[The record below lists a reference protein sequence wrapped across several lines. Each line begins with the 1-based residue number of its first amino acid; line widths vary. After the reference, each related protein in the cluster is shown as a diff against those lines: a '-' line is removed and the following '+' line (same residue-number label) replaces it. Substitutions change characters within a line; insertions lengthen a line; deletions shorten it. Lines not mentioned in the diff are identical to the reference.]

1 MTGSLTT
8 IAVND
13 HQQNRNKQ
21 HQSSKESAGLRG
33 HDFGDACLQ
42 DGDKLALEPWVTFEP
57 EHVSWA
63 GMGQRHLV
71 GPMISPGRD
80 QFRECGTRRTEM
92 VVLRVATDRQRQ
104 FQLLQFTK

>member
-1 MTGSLTT
+1 MKTPNEFILRRSDDKSMLQGIPESITGSLTT

-42 DGDKLALEPWVTFEP
+42 DGDKFTLEPGVTFEP

-63 GMGQRHLV
+63 GMG
-71 GPMISPGRD
+71 
-80 QFRECGTRRTEM
+80 
-92 VVLRVATDRQRQ
+92 
-104 FQLLQFTK
+104 